1 MFFHQNIC
9 LVLPVFLWHARLAG
23 LQEESDKHGLYVRTI
38 AVQAMKSRSLLPRWL
53 TSEHP
58 LPWLFPVTSL
68 LIVFGLYPVLYS
80 LWLSFFKRNPATRK
94 EKFLPS
100 YNWKKLFAD
109 DRVWDAIEVT
119 LTYALIALALQLIL
133 GMLIAL
139 LLDTDRKGFGVMRA
153 LMTLPLVV
161 PPAVTGMMFLLMYDS
176 SFGVISNSLYA
187 LNLLSP
193 DAPILGTSSTAL
205 WGVIVADVWQWT
217 PFMVLIMLAG
227 LRALPREP
235 FEAASID
242 GASGIQSFFYLTL
255 PMMSKIIAL
264 AILIRGIDL
273 FRIFDYVKVMTD
285 SGPGTAT
292 ETLTAYAGTI
302 YFKSANFP
310 YASAVAL
317 ATLIVVLV
325 VSSLFIKIFKIKF

>member
-1 MFFHQNIC
+1 MT
-9 LVLPVFLWHARLAG
+9 R
-23 LQEESDKHGLYVRTI
+23 
-38 AVQAMKSRSLLPRWL
+38 RSLLPRWL

-58 LPWLFPVTSL
+58 LPWLFPVTAL
-68 LIVFGLYPVLYS
+68 LVVFGLYPVLYS
-80 LWLSFFKRNPATRK
+80 LWLSFYKRNPATRK

-100 YNWKKLFAD
+100 WNWEKLITD
-109 DRVWDAIEVT
+109 DRVWDAVQIT
-119 LTYALIALALQLIL
+119 FTYALVALAIQLVLGLSIALI
-133 GMLIAL
+133 
-139 LLDTDRKGFGVMRA
+139 LDTDKKGFGVLRA

-193 DAPILGTSSTAL
+193 TAPILGTGSTAL
-205 WGVIVADVWQWT
+205 LGVIVADVWQWT

-242 GASGIQSFFYLTL
+242 GATSLQSFYFLTL

-264 AILIRGIDL
+264 AVLIRGIDL

-292 ETLTAYAGTI
+292 ETLTAYAGTV

-310 YASAVAL
+310 YASTVAL
-317 ATLIVVLV
+317 ATLILVLIT
-325 VSSLFIKIFKIKF
+325 SSIFIKVFKVKF

>member
-1 MFFHQNIC
+1 MRDQ
-9 LVLPVFLWHARLAG
+9 
-23 LQEESDKHGLYVRTI
+23 SK
-38 AVQAMKSRSLLPRWL
+38 RSLLPRWL

-94 EKFLPS
+94 ETFVPS
-100 YNWKKLFAD
+100 WNWEKLIAD
-109 DRVWDAIEVT
+109 ERVWDAVQITFTYT
-119 LTYALIALALQLIL
+119 LLALTIQLIL
-133 GMLIAL
+133 GLAIAL
-139 LLDTDRKGFGVMRA
+139 LLDTDKKGFGIMRA

-193 DAPILGTSSTAL
+193 TAPILGTGSTAL

-242 GASGIQSFFYLTL
+242 GASSIQSFIYLTL

-264 AILIRGIDL
+264 AVLIRGIDL

-292 ETLTAYAGTI
+292 ETLTAYAGTV

-310 YASAVAL
+310 YASTVAL
-317 ATLIVVLV
+317 ATLILVLV
-325 VSSLFIKIFKIKF
+325 TSTIFFKVFKVRF

>member
-1 MFFHQNIC
+1 MT
-9 LVLPVFLWHARLAG
+9 
-23 LQEESDKHGLYVRTI
+23 K
-38 AVQAMKSRSLLPRWL
+38 RSLLPRWL

-80 LWLSFFKRNPATRK
+80 LFLSFYKRNPATRK
-94 EKFLPS
+94 EKFMPS
-100 YNWKKLFAD
+100 WNWEKLLSD
-109 DRVWDAIEVT
+109 DRVWDAVQIT
-119 LTYALIALALQLIL
+119 FTYALLALSIQLIL
-133 GMLIAL
+133 GMAIAL
-139 LLDTDRKGFGVMRA
+139 ILDTDKKGFGVLRA

-176 SFGVISNSLYA
+176 SFGVISNALYS

-193 DAPILGTSSTAL
+193 SAPILGTGSTAL

-242 GASGIQSFFYLTL
+242 GATSFQSFIFLTL

-264 AILIRGIDL
+264 AVLIRGIDL

-292 ETLTAYAGTI
+292 ETLTAYAGTV

-310 YASAVAL
+310 YASTVAL
-317 ATLIVVLV
+317 ATLILVLITA
-325 VSSLFIKIFKIKF
+325 SLFIKVFKVRF

>member
-1 MFFHQNIC
+1 M
-9 LVLPVFLWHARLAG
+9 
-23 LQEESDKHGLYVRTI
+23 S
-38 AVQAMKSRSLLPRWL
+38 SRALLPRWL

-68 LIVFGLYPVLYS
+68 LLVFGLYPILYS

-94 EKFLPS
+94 EKFMPS
-100 YNWKKLFAD
+100 YNWEKLFSD
-109 DRVWDAIEVT
+109 DRVWDAIQIT
-119 LTYALIALALQLIL
+119 FTYAFIALALQLIL
-133 GMLIAL
+133 GLAIAL
-139 LLDTDRKGFGVMRA
+139 LLDSDKKGYGVLRA

-176 SFGVISNSLYA
+176 SFGVISNALYS

-193 DAPILGTSSTAL
+193 SAPILGTGSTAL
-205 WGVIVADVWQWT
+205 WGVIVADTWQWT

-227 LRALPREP
+227 LRALPKEP
-235 FEAASID
+235 FEAAAID
-242 GASGIQSFFYLTL
+242 GASSFQSFIFLTL

-264 AILIRGIDL
+264 AVLIRGIDL

-292 ETLTAYAGTI
+292 ETLTAYAGTV

-310 YASAVAL
+310 YASTVAL
-317 ATLIVVLV
+317 GTLILVLLTAT
-325 VSSLFIKIFKIKF
+325 LFIKVFKVRF

>member
-1 MFFHQNIC
+1 MQMGSAQIRQSSK
-9 LVLPVFLWHARLAG
+9 A
-23 LQEESDKHGLYVRTI
+23 S
-38 AVQAMKSRSLLPRWL
+38 LPRWL

-58 LPWLFPVTSL
+58 LPWLFPVTSI

-80 LWLSFFKRNPATRK
+80 LWLSFFKRNPATRT

-100 YNWKKLFAD
+100 WNWSKLISD
-109 DRVWDAIEVT
+109 ERVIDAVQVT
-119 LTYALIALALQLIL
+119 FTYAGIALALQLLL
-133 GMLIAL
+133 GMAIAL
-139 LLDTDRKGFGVMRA
+139 LLDSDRRGFGVLRA

-176 SFGVISNSLYA
+176 SFGVISNALYS

-193 DAPILGTSSTAL
+193 SAPILGTGSTAL

-227 LRALPREP
+227 LRALPKEP

-242 GASGIQSFFYLTL
+242 GASAIQSFFYLTL

-264 AILIRGIDL
+264 AVLVRGIDL
-273 FRIFDYVKVMTD
+273 FRIYDYVKVMTD

-292 ETLTAYAGTI
+292 ETLTAYAGTV
-302 YFKSANFP
+302 YFKSANFS
-310 YASAVAL
+310 YASTVAL
-317 ATLIVVLV
+317 ATLILVLV
-325 VSSLFIKIFKIKF
+325 VSTVFIKIFKVRF